1 MNKRKWKVSVTT
13 FNCGK
18 EFPVENSKAIVKQL
32 LFPYDNGISQLEMQ
46 DVYVLGFQE
55 LVPIWQ
61 GSFPTVNRDL
71 IDGITTTAVD
81 CLNEK
86 VMALQ
91 GDEQYSCLGVNSLG
105 AITIIVLYNNN
116 CLLYTSRCV

>member
-1 MNKRKWKVSVTT
+1 MNKTNWKVSVTT

-32 LFPYDNGISQLEMQ
+32 LFPYDDGISQLELQ
-46 DVYVLGFQE
+46 DLYVLGFQE

-61 GSFPTVNRDL
+61 GSFPAVNRDL
-71 IDGITTTAVD
+71 IDRITTIAVN

-86 VMALQ
+86 VSATQ

-105 AITIIVLYNNN
+105 GLP
-116 CLLYTSRCV
+116 

>member
-1 MNKRKWKVSVTT
+1 MSTHDWKVSVTT

-32 LFPYDNGISQLEMQ
+32 LFPYDDGISQLELQ
-46 DVYVLGFQE
+46 DIYVLGFQE

-61 GSFPTVNRDL
+61 GSFPAVNRDL
-71 IDGITTTAVD
+71 IDKITATAID

-86 VMALQ
+86 VI
-91 GDEQYSCLGVNSLG
+91 GIRGVNS
-105 AITIIVLYNNN
+105 IRV
-116 CLLYTSRCV
+116 